1 MSKKHSILAVRRRPS
16 LRILL
21 SILAILKGE
30 CTLGTK
36 LVFRHDMFTLKLH
49 RDFCLQLVSTLKLC
63 FFLLLSEIHYKTS
76 KIPVK
81 YKYMNGICKILRF
94 FHDFAKANT
103 LDCSQDGTCGSFR
116 YSIKIDR
123 CPSNFIIVK
132 IRLHIFS
139 ACFYGEWSIQVILDI

>member
-1 MSKKHSILAVRRRPS
+1 MSKKHSILAVRRRPP

-36 LVFRHDMFTLKLH
+36 LVSRHDRHDIFTLKLH
-49 RDFCLQLVSTLKLC
+49 RYFCLQLVSTFKLC

-81 YKYMNGICKILRF
+81 YKYVNGICKILRF
-94 FHDFAKANT
+94 FHDFANANT
-103 LDCSQDGTCGSFR
+103 LDCSQDVTCRSFR

-132 IRLHIFS
+132 IRLQFLAPAFMVS
-139 ACFYGEWSIQVILDI
+139 DRSK